1 MCSDRGWQQEKD
13 GFRMATPLQQTR
25 LAELLD
31 QLHLSQAELAR
42 RSRTSVTTIARAT
55 RGEQI
60 SAAVRARI
68 MAAINARRAE
78 LQQPELVA
86 SDIFPTG

>member
-1 MCSDRGWQQEKD
+1 MSTSSQH
-13 GFRMATPLQQTR
+13 LR

-55 RGEQI
+55 RGERA

-68 MAAINARRAE
+68 VAAINARRAE
-78 LQQPELVA
+78 LQQPELAVSA
-86 SDIFPTG
+86 IFPMG